1 MLDSISGVF
10 NRINEIN
17 SRIEEIR
24 SIGKRPETKAI
35 ETDPIPDK
43 DAGSQDNQKFSDILK
58 QVIADNNALPGT
70 DSLVNF
76 NKVNEVVGTRNDSK
90 ELLNMLYKKGTDNAG
105 NNDVDGMIDEASQIF
120 HVDKSLIKA
129 VIQQESGFNPGA
141 VSPKGAMGLMQLM
154 PRTAELLGVGNPFD
168 IKENVMGGTRYLK
181 ALLTKYKGDLNL
193 SLAAYN
199 AGPEAVDRYGG
210 IPPYEET
217 QGYVKNVMQ
226 NYNNYKNFK

>member
-1 MLDSISGVF
+1 MLESISGVF

-24 SIGKRPETKAI
+24 SIGKQPETKAL
-35 ETDPIPDK
+35 ETDSIPGK
-43 DAGSQDNQKFSDILK
+43 DASPQDQKFSDILK
-58 QVIADNNALPGT
+58 QVMADNNALPGT

-90 ELLNMLYKKGTDNAG
+90 ELLNMLYKKGQGDNAG
-105 NNDVDGMIDEASQIF
+105 NNDVESMIDEASQLF

-154 PRTAELLGVGNPFD
+154 PQTAELLGVGNPFD

-210 IPPYEET
+210 IPPYDET
-217 QGYVKNVMQ
+217 RGYVKNVIQ

>member
-1 MLDSISGVF
+1 MLESISGVF

-24 SIGKRPETKAI
+24 SIGKRTETKAV
-35 ETDPIPDK
+35 ETDSIPGK
-43 DAGSQDNQKFSDILK
+43 DANPQDNQKFSDILK
-58 QVIADNNALPGT
+58 QVMADNNALPGT
-70 DSLVNF
+70 DSLVDY
-76 NKVNEVVGTRNDSK
+76 NKVNEVVGSKNDSK
-90 ELLNMLYKKGTDNAG
+90 ELLNMLYKKGNENTG
-105 NNDVDGMIDEASQIF
+105 NDVNGMIDEASQMF

-154 PRTAELLGVGNPFD
+154 PQTAELLGVGNPFD

-181 ALLTKYKGDLNL
+181 ALMTKYNGDLNL

>member
-1 MLDSISGVF
+1 
-10 NRINEIN
+10 
-17 SRIEEIR
+17 
-24 SIGKRPETKAI
+24 
-35 ETDPIPDK
+35 
-43 DAGSQDNQKFSDILK
+43 
-58 QVIADNNALPGT
+58 
-70 DSLVNF
+70 
-76 NKVNEVVGTRNDSK
+76 
-90 ELLNMLYKKGTDNAG
+90 
-105 NNDVDGMIDEASQIF
+105 MIDEASQLF

-154 PRTAELLGVGNPFD
+154 PQTAELLGVGNPFD

-210 IPPYEET
+210 IPPYDET
-217 QGYVKNVMQ
+217 RGYVKNVIQ